1 MLSLRRVCL
10 AVAFL
15 VGGLLLAVAAV
26 AAELTVVVQGV
37 NTPQGRVAVAL
48 FAQAEGFPKDDSL
61 ALARMMVPVD
71 PQAKKASAVFPRLAP
86 GRYAVSVFH
95 DHNDTGKLET
105 NLFGIPL
112 KGYGFSQNVNPSM
125 RAARFTEAQFEL
137 PEPGKTIVID
147 LIYR

>member
-1 MLSLRRVCL
+1 M
-10 AVAFL
+10 
-15 VGGLLLAVAAV
+15 AVAAV

-37 NTPQGRVAVAL
+37 NTAQGRVAVAL
-48 FAQAEGFPKDDSL
+48 FAQAQGFPKDDSL
-61 ALARMMVPVD
+61 AVTRMMVPID
-71 PQAKKASAVFPRLAP
+71 AQAKKASAVFPALAP

-125 RAARFTEAQFEL
+125 RAARFAEAQFEL
-137 PEPGKTIVID
+137 PEGGKAIVID

>member
-1 MLSLRRVCL
+1 MLRLRGLGFAAVC
-10 AVAFL
+10 L
-15 VGGLLLAVAAV
+15 VGGLLSAGATA

-37 NTPQGRVAVAL
+37 HTPQGRVAVAL
-48 FAQAEGFPKDDSL
+48 FAQAEGFPKDDSQ
-61 ALARMMVPVD
+61 ALARMMVPID
-71 PQAKKASAVFPRLAP
+71 AQAKNASAVFPGLAP

-95 DHNDTGKLET
+95 DHNGTGKLET